1 MFWQAGVSLF
11 TPLPFR
17 PSIGGF
23 GENFRTH
30 LFTNVGNIGSF
41 KIGKN
46 WVNVDS
52 RLNIYGFKNIVL

>member
-1 MFWQAGVSLF
+1 MYWQAGVSLF

-30 LFTNVGNIGSF
+30 LFANVGNIGNF
-41 KIGKN
+41 KIGKHL
-46 WVNVDS
+46 VNVDS
-52 RLNIYGFKNIVL
+52 NVYCT